1 MSADVHQFARF
12 VRTYWPEVNTVS
24 QVTPEMAQAYIN
36 ELVRRECSGGRI
48 GRVCASIRKLD
59 TACRA
64 TSIFPLDA
72 PALLPYQ
79 AETGLG
85 GFHSQPRPMPYPMH
99 DAQRIV
105 TFIEKD
111 DPLIARLLRL
121 MITSGLRIREACYLR
136 AQDIDLEHGIIQLNV
151 KDNVNRTKGG
161 RPRQVFYPSESQDF
175 IGELKSIG
183 NKSPTGHIFPDRGSL
198 PNRARARVRAACQ
211 MLNIPSLGTHGFRK
225 TFAVKDYEVA
235 LKKGESDRHAL
246 LATSRQLGHNR
257 SAVTRQSY
265 IPPEVRK

>member
-1 MSADVHQFARF
+1 
-12 VRTYWPEVNTVS
+12 
-24 QVTPEMAQAYIN
+24 
-36 ELVRRECSGGRI
+36 
-48 GRVCASIRKLD
+48 
-59 TACRA
+59 
-64 TSIFPLDA
+64 
-72 PALLPYQ
+72 
-79 AETGLG
+79 
-85 GFHSQPRPMPYPMH
+85 MH

-151 KDNVNRTKGG
+151 KDNVNRTKGS